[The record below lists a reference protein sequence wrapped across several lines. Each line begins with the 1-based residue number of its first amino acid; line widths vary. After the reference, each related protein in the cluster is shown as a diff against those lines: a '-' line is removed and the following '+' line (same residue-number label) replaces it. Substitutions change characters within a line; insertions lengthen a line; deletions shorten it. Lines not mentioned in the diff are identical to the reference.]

1 MSYLSWELPDISSIL
16 FLQTF
21 LKERL
26 LLCNIQPFQTAT
38 YMNESS
44 WDWAW
49 LSGNCAEL
57 EAESIVLIPRKMQL
71 AGPLLLLVLV

>member
-44 WDWAW
+44 WD
-49 LSGNCAEL
+49 
-57 EAESIVLIPRKMQL
+57 
-71 AGPLLLLVLV
+71 